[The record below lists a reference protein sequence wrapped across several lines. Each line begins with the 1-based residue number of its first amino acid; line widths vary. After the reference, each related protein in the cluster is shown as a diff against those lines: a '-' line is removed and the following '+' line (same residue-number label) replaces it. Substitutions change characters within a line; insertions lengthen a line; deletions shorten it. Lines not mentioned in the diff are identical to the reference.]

1 MKASFID
8 AREKQLI
15 AIEMR
20 WLLGIF
26 AALAVLMAGAY
37 LFFSVKSSG
46 YSRAIAEDRAQ
57 VPRLTAS
64 ILTMEKEMNLIEQEM
79 AESEKIF
86 TGNMVLKEKIK
97 NIFDLVPDGVTLARV
112 ELTQSTLQ
120 LEGVASDKTL
130 FSEKLETPLRSIFET
145 STTTYVPLRDGTFG
159 FVSTSGRKEQ
169 E

>member
-1 MKASFID
+1 MKTSFIA

-15 AIEMR
+15 TIEMR

-26 AALAVLMAGAY
+26 VALAVLMAGAY

-46 YSRAIAEDRAQ
+46 YSQAIAEDRAQ

-64 ILTMEKEMNLIEQEM
+64 ILTMEQEMNLIEQEM

-97 NIFDLVPDGVTLARV
+97 NIFDLVPDGVTLSRV
-112 ELTQSTLQ
+112 ELTQNTLQ
-120 LEGVASDKTL
+120 LEGVADDKML
-130 FSEKLETPLRSIFET
+130 FAGKLETPLRSIFVT
-145 STTTYVPLRDGTFG
+145 STTTFEPLRDGTFG
-159 FVSTSGRKEQ
+159 FVSISGQKEQ
-169 E
+169 K